1 MTLAILPH
9 PAEDLVAP
17 FLAAQLRPATRT
29 AYASD
34 LTEFFGTGIVTA
46 EQAQAISIAEVE
58 AWRNDL
64 AAIGRKATTINR
76 KLTSLRAFYRR
87 LIALRIVEVSPAD
100 PAVVKG
106 YKVGHTAIG
115 KAIASEIVVEML
127 SDAQGYANALKGARD
142 YALLLTL
149 LYAGL
154 RRAEAAGLR
163 WADLVVEAGHTVAQ
177 LPQTKTGV
185 LQHVK
190 LAPVVVE
197 ALAAWRTAAAAVGI
211 ESAFIFV
218 SINYH
223 NYGGPLRATSVSE
236 ICQFYGRRAGVEI
249 TAHAFRH
256 TCATLALEGGA
267 KPQQV
272 QGHLRHAD
280 LQTTMRYYEDRDALN
295 DNATDYIALTPQE
308 EVKK

>member
-87 LIALRIVEVSPAD
+87 LIALRVVDVSPAD
-100 PAVVKG
+100 PAIVKG
-106 YKVGHTAIG
+106 YRIAPAAIG
-115 KAIASEIVVEML
+115 KAINEEVVAQML
-127 SDAQGYANALKGARD
+127 EDAQSQPHALKGCRD
-142 YALLLTL
+142 YALLLLL

-163 WADLVVEAGHTVAQ
+163 WVDLIAEGGHTVAQ

-190 LAPVVVE
+190 VAPVVVK
-197 ALAAWRTAAAAVGI
+197 ALAAWREAAADFGL
-211 ESAFIFV
+211 ESDHVFV
-218 SINYH
+218 SISH
-223 NYGGPLRATSVSE
+223 LNYGGRLRDASVRE
-236 ICQFYGRRAGVEI
+236 IVVRYGRRAGVDI
-249 TAHAFRH
+249 TAHSFRH
-256 TCATLALEGGA
+256 TCATMAMEGGA
-267 KPQQV
+267 QPQQV
-272 QGHLRHAD
+272 QGHLRHASVV
-280 LQTTMRYYEDRDALN
+280 TTMRYYEDRDALN
-295 DNATDYIALTPQE
+295 DNATDYIALTPTQE
-308 EVKK
+308 D